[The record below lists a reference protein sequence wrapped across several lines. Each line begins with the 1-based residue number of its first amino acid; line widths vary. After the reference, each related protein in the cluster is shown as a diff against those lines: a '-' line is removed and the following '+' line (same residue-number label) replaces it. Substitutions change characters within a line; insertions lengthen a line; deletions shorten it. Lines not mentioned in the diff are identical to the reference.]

1 MFDRWTK
8 KVWGW
13 YADLPWW
20 GKVLGAVVLLLLGAL
35 SALALVAGAF
45 GPRPDSDAAATRAGH
60 AAVVDAAVKP
70 FVEANARAD
79 AVIAERKAEVAT
91 RLAAA
96 TRTDV
101 ATARNRA
108 RLEQAKTME
117 ELDALQKELGL

>member
-13 YADLPWW
+13 YAGLPWW
-20 GKVLGAVVLLLLGAL
+20 GKVLGAVVLLLVLVLGV
-35 SALALVAGAF
+35 LAAVAGLV
-45 GPRPDSDAAATRAGH
+45 GPRPGGDAAATRAGH
-60 AAVVDAAVKP
+60 AAVVDAAVQP
-70 FVEANARAD
+70 LVEANARAD

-91 RLAAA
+91 RLVAA

-101 ATARNRA
+101 ATAKNRA
-108 RLEQAKTME
+108 RLEQATTME